1 MANRKQNFRIY
12 FSVEGET
19 EKWYLNWLQQQINAS
34 DASKLSVKF
43 DVKVEKDPVKR
54 IKQTAFF
61 EEATFIHFF
70 DIESQEAAH
79 VQQVQTTLDRLKLAK
94 EYKPVTYK
102 LAYSNFAFELWI
114 LLHKCAFTKSL
125 THRSQYL
132 QPINKTFGENFENL
146 HQCKHQDNFA
156 RILSKL
162 TLSDVVTAIK
172 NAKTIEDQNA
182 LQYKAVR
189 YKGCSYYKE
198 NPSLSVGRIIEEILQ
213 KCGLVGK

>member
-1 MANRKQNFRIY
+1 MANRKKNLRIY

-34 DASKLSVKF
+34 EASKLSVKF

-146 HQCKHQDNFA
+146 HQYKHQDNFA

-172 NAKTIEDQNA
+172 NAKTIEDQNV